1 MIDSCTVDI
10 EYCDRRTNRVLSR
23 KKREKASVRVR
34 KISGGIEI
42 KITARNILDLFI
54 SENPVSFDRRKSEG
68 ILKIKML
75 EQFCNLHI
83 SDATEDQIVSC
94 LRVLSLLS
102 PVAPTRKSL
111 LVRNVCD
118 QNDNKENNAVE
129 PNISDETC
137 IRKGSCG
144 ATINV
149 DKSPPVRSTPEKSVA
164 GLSCD
169 QRKVHL
175 PVKRQMT
182 FGTGTPSKSSDLMR
196 SLLSPQNLRYRC
208 KILIPIVSFKKSLHF

>member
-23 KKREKASVRVR
+23 KKRENASVRIR

-54 SENPVSFDRRKSEG
+54 TENPVLFDRRKSEG
-68 ILKIKML
+68 MLQIKML
-75 EQFCNLHI
+75 EQFCVVHI
-83 SDATEDQIVSC
+83 SGATEDQIVSC
-94 LRVLSLLS
+94 LRVLSNLS

-111 LVRNVCD
+111 LVSNVCD
-118 QNDNKENNAVE
+118 QNDNKENNEAR
-129 PNISDETC
+129 PNISDETS

-144 ATINV
+144 ATFNV
-149 DKSPPVRSTPEKSVA
+149 DKSPPVRSTPEKSVV

-169 QRKVHL
+169 QRKVHQ

-182 FGTGTPSKSSDLMR
+182 FGTGTPSKSSEVLR
-196 SLLSPQNLRYRC
+196 SLMSPQNLRSVVHYY
-208 KILIPIVSFKKSLHF
+208 